1 MLLFTVTPALMTM
14 ALVKGVG
21 IGLVAGVM
29 LTKACRCQPKAAEK
43 PAA

>member
-29 LTKACRCQPKAAEK
+29 LAKSCRCPQKVAEK
-43 PAA
+43 PTT

>member
-21 IGLVAGVM
+21 IGLVAGVV
-29 LTKACRCQPKAAEK
+29 LARACRCQPKAADK

>member
-1 MLLFTVTPALMTM
+1 MLLFVTPALMTM

-29 LTKACRCQPKAAEK
+29 LSKSCRCPPKAADK
-43 PAA
+43 PAP